1 MKFWQSVAI
10 YAALPLI
17 TIEVVAMGALEPRHS
32 PLLAGGLATLSVA
45 CGAALLQ
52 VYRLRASPKAAFSL
66 ALVYAMAA
74 GSTMLLLAAHV

>member
-17 TIEVVAMGALEPRHS
+17 TLEVVAMGALEPRHS
-32 PLLAGGLATLSVA
+32 PLMAGGLAALSVA

-52 VYRLRASPKAAFSL
+52 VYRLRANPKAALSL
-66 ALVYAMAA
+66 ALVFAMAA
-74 GSTMLLLAAHV
+74 GSAMLLLAARA